1 MFPRVSSFESNREP
15 LCNVATSRGG
25 NIVPDINGS
34 SLILNNTGA
43 AVAVKCIPSF
53 VEAIIPAF

>member
-15 LCNVATSRGG
+15 LRNVATSRGG
-25 NIVPDINGS
+25 KIVPDINGC
-34 SLILNNTGA
+34 ILNNTGA